1 MEGDFAF
8 CSCGGYGF
16 VGGGGR
22 DGDLW
27 GRDIN
32 FGGCGGFDWGNGDIG
47 GVALRVELLG
57 GAGIVVG
64 LAEFWRCSMVGKE
77 TGGVMKGKEG
87 MRKKE
92 VGGKGALSFL
102 LGMVDE
108 MDVAKEMKDEELALE
123 VMSKIWGSYKVDSE
137 ESALLGELIERF
149 KKAKGILRKRRKCRG
164 RG

>member
-47 GVALRVELLG
+47 GVALRVESWAVKTFDCPT
-57 GAGIVVG
+57 GA
-64 LAEFWRCSMVGKE
+64 
-77 TGGVMKGKEG
+77 
-87 MRKKE
+87 
-92 VGGKGALSFL
+92 
-102 LGMVDE
+102 
-108 MDVAKEMKDEELALE
+108 
-123 VMSKIWGSYKVDSE
+123 IWQD
-137 ESALLGELIERF
+137 
-149 KKAKGILRKRRKCRG
+149 
-164 RG
+164 